1 MSIVQP
7 ITIQP
12 RARRSACL
20 FLLLCLLAF
29 ALPCWS
35 ASAEQAAP
43 EKLPLQASR
52 ILYKAQ
58 QHFQIDAFRQCCQ
71 ILEEY
76 LQVHPDNPHGQIY
89 LLLGNSYFK
98 MNDFKQ
104 AQLAYGKGL
113 QLRPEDPVFHLNLA
127 LALENDGQW
136 QPAAE
141 HYLRAYRGQQERN
154 PQLLH
159 QAGALL
165 AKTKEYKRAAEIL
178 EQLVR
183 EHPPARAE
191 WLELLLYVD
200 YELQDYTAA
209 IRVTEQLLT
218 LQPLNTAYWK
228 QLAQLHLNRKQY
240 LKAAAAYEVA
250 YRYQNPSPQDL
261 EQLTELY
268 LYLNL
273 PLRAAE
279 TLERIAAGNRSRSD
293 LERLAGLYR
302 RGGLPEKAEQCLTG
316 IIERWPDARAY
327 QLKAEFL
334 YERSAFQQALQL
346 LKTACARFPDHAE
359 LHLQRGFSAWQLE
372 DWDQAAKSFAAAR
385 RFKRTR
391 AGADAALEIIEVL
404 RSGPSLGP
412 QAAMHSSGYAPGLN

>member
-1 MSIVQP
+1 MSLLP
-7 ITIQP
+7 SITIQ
-12 RARRSACL
+12 RRMRPTACL
-20 FLLLCLLAF
+20 LLLLALL
-29 ALPCWS
+29 CGT
-35 ASAEQAAP
+35 ASADQA
-43 EKLPLQASR
+43 EEDKLPLQASR

-58 QHFQIDAFRQCCQ
+58 QHFQNDAFRQCCQ
-71 ILEEY
+71 VLEEY
-76 LQVHPDNPHGQIY
+76 LQAHPDNPHGRFY
-89 LLLGNSYFK
+89 LLLGNGYFK

-104 AQLAYGKGL
+104 AQLAYGQGL
-113 QLRPEDPVFHLNLA
+113 KLQPEDPVFHLNLA

-141 HYLRAYRGQQERN
+141 QYLRAYRGQQERN

-165 AKTKEYKRAAEIL
+165 AKTKQYRRAAEVL

-183 EHPPARAE
+183 EHPPARTE

-200 YELQDYTAA
+200 YELQDYAA
-209 IRVTEQLLT
+209 ALRVTERLLA

-228 QLAQLHLNRKQY
+228 QLAQLHLNSKQY
-240 LKAAAAYEVA
+240 LNAAAAYEVA
-250 YRYQNPSPQDL
+250 FRYQEPSKQEL
-261 EQLTELY
+261 EQLAELY

-279 TLERIAAGNRSRSD
+279 TLERIAAGSRSRSD

-334 YERSAFQQALQL
+334 YERSAFRQALQML
-346 LKTACARFPDHAE
+346 ETACARFPDQAE
-359 LHLQRGFSAWQLE
+359 LHLQRGFAAWQLE
-372 DWDQAAKSFAAAR
+372 DWDQAARSFAAAR
-385 RFKRTR
+385 RFTRTR
-391 AGADAALEIIEVL
+391 ASADAALEIIEVL
-404 RSGPSLGP
+404 RSGPLAG
-412 QAAMHSSGYAPGLN
+412 SS